1 MGSARWAGGPGSLQ
15 GWQCWLGLTAPHP
28 WWLQPAHSTLHPA
41 QRRAQESP
49 TLTPAPSCPGALTG
63 PPHGCRFFVLP
74 ASREQEGTEST
85 SEEGQLPQVVEELK
99 DLQVAPGTRLAKFQ
113 LKVKGKRERDGGQ
126 GAVSCQATVA

>member
-1 MGSARWAGGPGSLQ
+1 MVPGPG
-15 GWQCWLGLTAPHP
+15 WLGLTASQP

-41 QRRAQESP
+41 QRAQESP
-49 TLTPAPSCPGALTG
+49 TPTPGPSCPGALTG
-63 PPHGCRFFVLP
+63 PLHGCRFFVLP

-126 GAVSCQATVA
+126 GAVSCQAMVP

>member
-1 MGSARWAGGPGSLQ
+1 MSEKRDKKDRVLSVRDLNISFETAGGPL
-15 GWQCWLGLTAPHP
+15 
-28 WWLQPAHSTLHPA
+28 
-41 QRRAQESP
+41 
-49 TLTPAPSCPGALTG
+49 
-63 PPHGCRFFVLP
+63 HGCRFFVLP

-126 GAVSCQATVA
+126 GAVSCQAMVP